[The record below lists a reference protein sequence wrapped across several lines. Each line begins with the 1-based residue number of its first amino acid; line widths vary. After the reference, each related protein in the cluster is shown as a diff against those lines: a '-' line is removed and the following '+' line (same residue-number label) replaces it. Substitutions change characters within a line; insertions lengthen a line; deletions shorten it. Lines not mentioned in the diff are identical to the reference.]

1 MLATI
6 PLRQRLFI
14 GGALLVFAALA
25 WGYLALRAMG
35 MNMSDA
41 TNMDMEQPVLL
52 VEGLL
57 FLGMWTTMM
66 VAMMFPS
73 VAPMLYAFAAVHRS
87 RREHGAEY
95 VPTWVFL
102 SGYLL
107 IWAAVGIPGFA
118 ASVGLREL
126 GQIFPNLRSYAP
138 LALGGVIVAAGIYQ
152 LSPLKKA
159 CLSQCRTPLGFVL
172 TNWREGFGG
181 ALRMGANH
189 GMYCLGC
196 CWALFAVMLV
206 VGIMNLAWMG
216 VLALLIFVEKI
227 APQGVLISRISSVLL
242 LAAGVVTALGVL

>member
-35 MNMSDA
+35 MSDA
-41 TNMDMEQPVLL
+41 ANMDMEQPVLL

-87 RREHGAEY
+87 RREQGSEY

-102 SGYLL
+102 AGYLL
-107 IWAAVGIPGFA
+107 VWAAVGIPGFA
-118 ASVGLREL
+118 ASAGLKEL
-126 GQIFPNLRSYAP
+126 GQIFPSFRSYAP
-138 LALGGVIVAAGIYQ
+138 VALGGVIVVAGIYQ
-152 LSPLKKA
+152 LSPLKNA

-172 TNWREGFGG
+172 TNWRDGFGG

-196 CWALFAVMLV
+196 CWAVFAVMLV

-227 APQGVLISRISSVLL
+227 APQGVIISRISGVLL
-242 LAAGVVTALGVL
+242 LVVGVVTALGVL